1 MENNMPQ
8 LDPSWNNFDAV
19 LENLIKLTNLQ
30 SEFVISQL
38 EKLKQNVIQ
47 CKKTNKIKIKINLNI
62 KSSIF
67 INITKNL
74 EHSFYKH

>member
-30 SEFVISQL
+30 SEFVVSQL
-38 EKLKQNVIQ
+38 EKLKQNKQ
-47 CKKTNKIKIKINLNI
+47 Q
-62 KSSIF
+62 
-67 INITKNL
+67 
-74 EHSFYKH
+74 